1 MDDLEYAL
9 LEYEIVPDEETILL
23 GDIEYKVDPAIHAL
37 ITFLHNYDPE
47 ELTEFL
53 EDMTETVH

>member
-1 MDDLEYAL
+1 M
-9 LEYEIVPDEETILL
+9 EYEIVPDEETILL